1 MYNDA
6 ANQLTEMV
14 PVDRIVQQLLNFT
27 KNAKSTRHAII
38 NLSE

>member
-1 MYNDA
+1 MYNGA

-14 PVDRIVQQLLNFT
+14 PVDRIVEQLLNFT
-27 KNAKSTRHAII
+27 KSAKATKHAII